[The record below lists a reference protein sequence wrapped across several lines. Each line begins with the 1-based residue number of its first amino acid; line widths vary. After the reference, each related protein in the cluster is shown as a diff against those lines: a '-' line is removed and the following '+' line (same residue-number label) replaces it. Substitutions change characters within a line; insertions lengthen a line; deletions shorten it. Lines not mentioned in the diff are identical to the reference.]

1 MLNAVMIGVGT
12 FQTVTDHPNVQISFL
27 VIDQIVLSVFIF
39 EIILKWLY
47 DFRLFWK
54 VFLLF
59 NCKLS
64 NLGGI
69 NIVKILF
76 FLLNVDSLE
85 CIRLCHHLPNHIS
98 FSFTLI
104 IFKRSSPCNSTCCSS
119 FQESQICQFHG
130 QFIYCLT
137 HHL

>member
-76 FLLNVDSLE
+76 F
-85 CIRLCHHLPNHIS
+85 
-98 FSFTLI
+98 F
-104 IFKRSSPCNSTCCSS
+104 
-119 FQESQICQFHG
+119 
-130 QFIYCLT
+130 
-137 HHL
+137 